1 MNDFFLIER
10 VVDYCNQLRTESTDV
25 VTSYRDLQAA
35 GIRIAYRPRLRPS
48 GEIVI
53 LDRDS
58 EREMGINERGIYI
71 PPPIRCVAPSD
82 YNLIDIETNE
92 PISSG
97 EYCVI
102 YGDLTDKAKAFF
114 ALLREEDNPDLYD
127 YPFFDMRGRR

>member
-10 VVDYCNQLRTESTDV
+10 VVDYCNQLRTKSTDV

-35 GIRIAYRPRLRPS
+35 GIKIAYKPRLRPS

-53 LDRDS
+53 SGRDNQ
-58 EREMGINERGIYI
+58 REMEINERGIYI
-71 PPPIRCVAPSD
+71 PPRIMGVASSD
-82 YNLIDIETNE
+82 YDLIDIETNE
-92 PISSG
+92 PVSSG

-102 YGDLTDKAKAFF
+102 YGDLTDKAKSFF

-127 YPFFDMRGRR
+127 YPFFDMRV

>member
-1 MNDFFLIER
+1 MNDFFLRER
-10 VVDYCNQLRTESTDV
+10 IANYCNQLRTESTDV

-35 GIRIAYRPRLRPS
+35 GIRIAYKPRLRPS

-53 LDRDS
+53 SDRDS
-58 EREMGINERGIYI
+58 SVETGINEYGIYL
-71 PPPIRCVAPSD
+71 PPPVRCVAPSD
-82 YNLIDIETNE
+82 YDLIDIETNE

-114 ALLREEDNPDLYD
+114 ALLREEDDPDLYD
-127 YPFFDMRGRR
+127 YPFLDMRGRR